1 MKTKLCICSSK
12 LVKKIKHN
20 LNELYFWADQRV
32 LLKGPKQEKNIQD
45 RYQITDLI
53 GRRRELIFFPQNSCL
68 KFDQNVAL
76 SALQAKIMI
85 FFPLTFGKFPFLWVF
100 ELQVSELFVDIRRYS
115 FGAHA
120 TFPRYKYF
128 LPPDTHTYMC
138 VKGVR
143 QC

>member
-53 GRRRELIFFPQNSCL
+53 GRQRELIFFPN
-68 KFDQNVAL
+68 KFL
-76 SALQAKIMI
+76 SKIWSKCCI
-85 FFPLTFGKFPFLWVF
+85 
-100 ELQVSELFVDIRRYS
+100 VSFAS
-115 FGAHA
+115 
-120 TFPRYKYF
+120 
-128 LPPDTHTYMC
+128 
-138 VKGVR
+138 
-143 QC
+143 